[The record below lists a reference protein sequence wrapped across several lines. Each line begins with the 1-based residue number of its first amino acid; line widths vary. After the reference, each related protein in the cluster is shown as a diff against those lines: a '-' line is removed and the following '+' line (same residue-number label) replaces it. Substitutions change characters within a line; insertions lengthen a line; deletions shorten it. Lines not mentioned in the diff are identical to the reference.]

1 MKNEQQPQLK
11 RSMTPAQMEMIA
23 IGGTI
28 GSGLFMGA
36 TSTIK
41 WAGPSV
47 LLAYAFVGVVLYGVM
62 RALGEMI
69 YISPGTGSFADYG
82 AKYIHP
88 LTGYLVKWSN
98 VFQFIIVGI
107 SDIIAMTQYLNYWWP
122 NLPDWLSGIV
132 MIIFLTL
139 ANLASAKA
147 YGRLEFWFAMIKVVT
162 IIVMIIIGLLVI
174 VVGLGN
180 HWHPVG
186 ISNLWSH
193 GGFFPNGLKGFIFS
207 MAVIAGSYQGIEL
220 LGITAGESASP
231 RHAIVKSVKSV
242 LWRILIFY
250 IGAIFVIVSIYPWN
264 QLKAVGSPF
273 VETFTKVGITGAA
286 GIINFVV
293 LTAALSGANSGIYS
307 ASRMLFKLAIDKEV
321 PAFFGKLSKRVV
333 PNVAIV
339 TISFWIFLGFIVNFI
354 LTSVNSA
361 SKDLFVIVYSS
372 SVLPGMVPWFV
383 ILMSE
388 LNFRKVHP
396 EQLRDHPFKMPLY
409 PAYNYFSLIMLA
421 LIVLFMFIN
430 PDTRVSVS
438 VGVIFLVIMT
448 CIYFYRAKHGKED
461 AEINKNI

>member
-307 ASRMLFKLAIDKEV
+307 ASRMLFKLSVDGEEV

-388 LNFRKVHP
+388 LNFGRFIQNSYVIIH
-396 EQLRDHPFKMPLY
+396 LRCRYIQHTITF
-409 PAYNYFSLIMLA
+409 
-421 LIVLFMFIN
+421 
-430 PDTRVSVS
+430 
-438 VGVIFLVIMT
+438 
-448 CIYFYRAKHGKED
+448 H
-461 AEINKNI
+461 